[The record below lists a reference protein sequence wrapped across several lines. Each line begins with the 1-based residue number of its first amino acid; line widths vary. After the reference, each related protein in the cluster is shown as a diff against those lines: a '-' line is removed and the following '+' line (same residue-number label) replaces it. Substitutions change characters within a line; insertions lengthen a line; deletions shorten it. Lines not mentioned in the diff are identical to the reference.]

1 MELFKDLLFGI
12 SGLSLI
18 FWVSVIAMWHV
29 DMFPRIFKAKNENRL
44 LPVTNQGL
52 MNNSSPSII
61 EKGAL
66 RPLNI
71 NSSLPD
77 RSKYKRKSILIA
89 DFSQIEDG
97 YGVNRL
103 YTTILI
109 SIGIFS
115 FILLTYGLQSGFKL
129 FRILP

>member
-77 RSKYKRKSILIA
+77 RSKYKRKSMLIA

-97 YGVNRL
+97 YEVDRL
-103 YTTILI
+103 YTAILI
-109 SIGIFS
+109 SIGIVS

>member
-29 DMFPRIFKAKNENRL
+29 DMFPRIFKAKNENGL
-44 LPVTNQGL
+44 LSLTTPGL
-52 MNNSSPSII
+52 INNSPSSEI

-71 NSSLPD
+71 KSTLPD

-97 YGVNRL
+97 YVVNRL
-103 YTTILI
+103 YTAILI
-109 SIGIFS
+109 SIGIVS

-129 FRILP
+129 FRVMP

>member
-77 RSKYKRKSILIA
+77 RSKYKRKSMLIA

-97 YGVNRL
+97 YGVDRL
-103 YTTILI
+103 YTAILI
-109 SIGIFS
+109 SIGIVS

-129 FRILP
+129 FRIFP

>member
-1 MELFKDLLFGI
+1 MELFKSLLFGI

-44 LPVTNQGL
+44 IPVTNQGL

-109 SIGIFS
+109 SIGIVS

>member
-109 SIGIFS
+109 SIGIVS
-115 FILLTYGLQSGFKL
+115 FILLTYGLQSGFKV

>member
-1 MELFKDLLFGI
+1 MELFNDLLFSI

-103 YTTILI
+103 YTSILI
-109 SIGIFS
+109 SIGIVS